1 MLRCPTKDTGCLS
14 LQANI
19 ICLLLA
25 LIGSAVIIRHPAWLG
40 GVPTVQEIT
49 ATQSN

>member
-1 MLRCPTKDTGCLS
+1 MRKNDYLS

-25 LIGSAVIIRHPAWLG
+25 LIGSTAIIEHPGWFGSVPGAISPAWEFMA
-40 GVPTVQEIT
+40 P
-49 ATQSN
+49 AN

>member
-1 MLRCPTKDTGCLS
+1 MSKNGYLS

-25 LIGSAVIIRHPAWLG
+25 LIGSTAIIEHPGWFG
-40 GVPTVQEIT
+40 GVPGAIAPAWEFT
-49 ATQSN
+49 APPN